1 MKTLLKNGTVLN
13 VFTDTLEKANVLIED
28 EIIVGVGDYD
38 DTEADS
44 VVDVTGKYVCPGLI
58 DGHIHIESTMLTP
71 AELARVCLPHGTTSI
86 MADPHEIANVCGSYG
101 IAYMLEMS
109 HNIPLHVNILLPSCV
124 PATPFDESG
133 AVLNA
138 ESLSTFYHHK
148 RVLGLAE
155 MMNYPGVIFGDPS
168 VIAKLKQCREEGR
181 HIDGHAPLL
190 SGKDLDKY
198 ISNGI
203 YTDHETT
210 SADEAKERIS
220 KGQWVMVREGTAAK
234 NLKDLLPLFE
244 EPWCRRAILCADD
257 RHPADIINEG
267 HIDHI
272 IRLAVK
278 SGIDPVVAIRMATH
292 QAALCFGLN
301 NIGAIAPGYNADILV
316 LDDLNTMAVR
326 DVYSN
331 GALAVKDGVTLP
343 IVDPIPD
350 LQRNKAVRFS
360 FNMPK
365 LKKVSFMI
373 PEIGKKNCRVIDVL
387 PGSIITK
394 ELIEEIDFDNGKNGI
409 DVDRDILKLAVCE
422 RHQGTRHNGVGYIHG
437 IGLKKGAIAS
447 SISHDSHNLIVIGT
461 NDEDMINVA
470 NYIRKISGGLA
481 VCVDGEIVASMP
493 LPLAGLM
500 TDKPAAVI
508 ADQNEKL
515 RQTVKEIGVNEG
527 IEPFM
532 NMAFVSLPV
541 IPSLKMSTQGLV
553 DVDKFERVDL
563 VVGE

>member
-1 MKTLLKNGTVLN
+1 MKTLFKNGTIIN
-13 VFTDTLEKANVLIED
+13 VFTNSLQKVNVLIED
-28 EIIVGVGDYD
+28 KKIIGVGEYTDSD
-38 DTEADS
+38 ADK
-44 VVDVTGKYVCPGLI
+44 VVDVTGKYICPGFI

-71 AELARVCLPHGTTSI
+71 SELAKVSLPHGTTSI

-109 HNIPLHVNILLPSCV
+109 ENIPLHVNIMLPSCV

-138 ESLSTFYHHK
+138 ENLEAFYNHK

-155 MMNYPGVIFGDPS
+155 MMNYPGVIFGDQS
-168 VIAKLKQCREEGR
+168 VLEKISSCRKFKD
-181 HIDGHAPLL
+181 HVDGHAPLL

-198 ISNGI
+198 ISYGI
-203 YTDHETT
+203 STDHETT
-210 SADEAKERIS
+210 SAEEAKERIT
-220 KGQWVMVREGTAAK
+220 KGQWIMIREGTAAK
-234 NLKDLLPLFE
+234 NLHSLLPIFE
-244 EPWCRRAILCADD
+244 EPWCRRAILCTDD
-257 RHPADIINEG
+257 RHPADLINEG

-278 SGIDPVVAIRMATH
+278 EGVDPINAIRMATI
-292 QAALCFGLN
+292 QAAQCFGLSYV
-301 NIGAIAPGYNADILV
+301 GAIAPGYCADILI
-316 LDDLNTMAVR
+316 LNDLNSIDIC
-326 DVYSN
+326 DVYSD
-331 GALAVKDGVTLP
+331 GTLAVNNGSILP
-343 IVDPIPD
+343 FKEPIPD
-350 LQRNKAVRFS
+350 VQRNKAVRFS

-365 LKKVSFMI
+365 LKVVSFMI

-387 PGSIITK
+387 PGSLLTN

-422 RHQGTRHNGVGYIHG
+422 RHQGTRHIGLGYIHG
-437 IGLKKGAIAS
+437 IGLKNGAIAS

-461 NDEDMINVA
+461 NDKDMITVA
-470 NYIRKISGGLA
+470 NHVRKISGGLA
-481 VCVDGEIVASMP
+481 VCVDGKIVADMP

-500 TDKPAAVI
+500 TDKPAEII
-508 ADQNEKL
+508 AKQNEEL
-515 RQTVKEIGVNEG
+515 RLKVREIGVNEN

-541 IPSLKMSTQGLV
+541 IPSLKMSTTGLV
-553 DVDKFERVDL
+553 DVNKFEKVNL
-563 VVGE
+563 VVD